1 MKKKSSVL
9 FKISVILFVTALV
22 CLIASMIFQAVFDS
36 QGVFAAVEVA
46 CAGTSGFLAF
56 IGIILSCIRNNKTNK
71 KEVPNYED
79 SQESQK

>member
-36 QGVFAAVEVA
+36 QGVFAVVEVG

-56 IGIILSCIRNNKTNK
+56 IGIILACISKNKSNTN
-71 KEVPNYED
+71 
-79 SQESQK
+79 S